1 MIFLIKVH
9 INGDDKLNNNN
20 LITKTGLKERGWT
33 ESLIKRFFPVPTK
46 EAPNPYYR
54 SVGAPMKL
62 YDLDKVGSIESS
74 PNFVQAKIVA
84 EKRKDAGIKSAEK
97 KRKTTIKWA
106 ETLPNP
112 DIPVYSKKKLY
123 KLACQHYNDLWLLRG
138 CIDKRADVR
147 QSTDFLNRISV
158 NYLRHALSPYEER
171 LIATRG
177 MVGASEA
184 RQIIRERI
192 LATIA
197 VKYPCLSNE
206 CERQTL
212 KFDLEY

>member
-1 MIFLIKVH
+1 MLFLIKVH

-62 YDLDKVGSIESS
+62 YDIDKVNSIESS
-74 PNFVQAKIVA
+74 RNFIEAKTVT
-84 EKRKDAGIKSAEK
+84 EKRIVAGIKSAEK
-97 KRKTTIKWA
+97 RRKSAIEWA
-106 ETLPNP
+106 KTLPNP
-112 DIPVYSKKKLY
+112 DIPVYSRGKLY
-123 KLACQHYNDLWLLRG
+123 MLACQHYSDLWLSRG
-138 CIDKRADVR
+138 SIDKWADTR

-158 NYLRHALSPYEER
+158 NYLRHVQSPYEGR

-184 RQIIRERI
+184 RQIIRDRI
-192 LATIA
+192 LSIIAT
-197 VKYPCLSNE
+197 KYPWLADE
-206 CERQTL
+206 CNRQIIN
-212 KFDLEY
+212 FDYEY